1 MQPHRQRNGAAIVI
15 TFYAIHIIMMCLQAE
30 EAHLR
35 ALMLRK
41 GQKRNCVLCPDI
53 AHYLCAL
60 QTLPAQT
67 LLQGSLAEHRH
78 KPAEYHC
85 CRPRRPMRWRETK
98 K

>member
-1 MQPHRQRNGAAIVI
+1 
-15 TFYAIHIIMMCLQAE
+15 MMCLQAE

-60 QTLPAQT
+60 QILPAQT
-67 LLQGSLAEHRH
+67 LLQVLLLNTGTSQQSTIAAGQGGL
-78 KPAEYHC
+78 
-85 CRPRRPMRWRETK
+85 
-98 K
+98 